1 MSFDNYTIGSSD
13 SRDNHES
20 LERGY
25 FFLRNG
31 LLHPLNVHGNT
42 TAVPVYKDNIVSPLP
57 NLPFLAINS
66 LRCDFLNPSRR
77 INGLSRGAFPY
88 YFSSVSSR
96 STAVSKVDH
105 SDSFLL
111 SRKPNSSA
119 SSKYRL
125 LSCFDREILYIARS
139 SRHSFLVMAHNL
151 CRRLRRVHK
160 KRIQESSDLKHSTQN
175 F

>member
-1 MSFDNYTIGSSD
+1 MSFDNYTISSSD

-31 LLHPLNVHGNT
+31 LSHSLNVNGNT
-42 TAVPVYKDNIVSPLP
+42 STVPVYKDNIFSPLP
-57 NLPFLAINS
+57 NLLFLAINL
-66 LRCDFLNPSRR
+66 LRCDFLNPSPR
-77 INGLSRGAFPY
+77 INDLSRGTIPY

-96 STAVSKVDH
+96 SPAASKVDH
-105 SDSFLL
+105 SDSFPP

-119 SSKYRL
+119 SSIYRL
-125 LSCFDREILYIARS
+125 LSCFDREMLYIARS

-151 CRRLRRVHK
+151 GRQLQRVRK
-160 KRIQESSDLKHSTQN
+160 KRIQESSDLRHSTQN

>member
-20 LERGY
+20 LERRY

-31 LLHPLNVHGNT
+31 LMHSLNVYGNT
-42 TAVPVYKDNIVSPLP
+42 CTVPVYKDNIVSPLP

-160 KRIQESSDLKHSTQN
+160 KRIQESSDLKHSAQN

>member
-1 MSFDNYTIGSSD
+1 MSFDNYTISSSD

-25 FFLRNG
+25 FFLRNS
-31 LLHPLNVHGNT
+31 LLHSLNVHGNT
-42 TAVPVYKDNIVSPLP
+42 STVPVYKDNIVSPLP
-57 NLPFLAINS
+57 NLLFLAINS

-77 INGLSRGAFPY
+77 SNDLSRGAIPY

-139 SRHSFLVMAHNL
+139 SRDSFLILAHNL
-151 CRRLRRVHK
+151 GRWLQRVRK
-160 KRIQESSDLKHSTQN
+160 ERVQENSDLEHSTQI

>member
-1 MSFDNYTIGSSD
+1 MSFDNYTISSSD

-31 LLHPLNVHGNT
+31 LLHSLNVHGNT
-42 TAVPVYKDNIVSPLP
+42 ITVPVCKDNIVSPLP
-57 NLPFLAINS
+57 NFIFLAINS

-77 INGLSRGAFPY
+77 LNDLSRGTIPY

-96 STAVSKVDH
+96 SPAATKVYH
-105 SDSFLL
+105 SDSFPP
-111 SRKPNSSA
+111 SIKPNSSA
-119 SSKYRL
+119 SSIYRL
-125 LSCFDREILYIARS
+125 LSYFDREMLYIARS

-151 CRRLRRVHK
+151 GRWLQRVHK
-160 KRIQESSDLKHSTQN
+160 KRIQVNSHLKHSAQN

>member
-1 MSFDNYTIGSSD
+1 MSFDNYTISSND

-31 LLHPLNVHGNT
+31 LLHSLNVHGNT
-42 TAVPVYKDNIVSPLP
+42 STVSVYKDNIVSPLP
-57 NLPFLAINS
+57 NLLFLAINS
-66 LRCDFLNPSRR
+66 LRYDFLNPSRR
-77 INGLSRGAFPY
+77 INNLGRGAFPY

-139 SRHSFLVMAHNL
+139 SRDSFLVMAHNL
-151 CRRLRRVHK
+151 GRQLQRVRK
-160 KRIQESSDLKHSTQN
+160 KRIQVNSDLRHSAEN

>member
-1 MSFDNYTIGSSD
+1 MSFDNYTISSSD
-13 SRDNHES
+13 SGDNHES

-31 LLHPLNVHGNT
+31 LLNSLNVHGNT
-42 TAVPVYKDNIVSPLP
+42 ITVPVYKDNIVSPLP
-57 NLPFLAINS
+57 NLLFLAINS

-77 INGLSRGAFPY
+77 INDLSRGAIPY
-88 YFSSVSSR
+88 YFSSISCR
-96 STAVSKVDH
+96 STAVSKIDH

-119 SSKYRL
+119 SSMYRL
-125 LSCFDREILYIARS
+125 LSCLDREILYIARS
-139 SRHSFLVMAHNL
+139 SRDSFLVMAHNL
-151 CRRLRRVHK
+151 GSQLQRVRK
-160 KRIQESSDLKHSTQN
+160 KRIQVNSDLRHSAQN

>member
-1 MSFDNYTIGSSD
+1 MSFDNYTTRSSD

-31 LLHPLNVHGNT
+31 LLHSLNVHGT
-42 TAVPVYKDNIVSPLP
+42 TTTVPVCKDNIVSPLP
-57 NLPFLAINS
+57 NFIFLAINS

-77 INGLSRGAFPY
+77 INDLSWGTIPY

-96 STAVSKVDH
+96 SPAASKADH
-105 SDSFLL
+105 SDSFPP

-119 SSKYRL
+119 SSIYRL
-125 LSCFDREILYIARS
+125 LSCFDREMLYIARS

-151 CRRLRRVHK
+151 GRWLQRVRK
-160 KRIQESSDLKHSTQN
+160 KRIQVNSDLRHSAQN

>member
-1 MSFDNYTIGSSD
+1 MSFDNYTISSSD

-31 LLHPLNVHGNT
+31 LSHSLNVHGNT
-42 TAVPVYKDNIVSPLP
+42 TTVPVYKDNIVSPLP
-57 NLPFLAINS
+57 NLLFLAINS

-77 INGLSRGAFPY
+77 INDLSRGAIPYLFPSI
-88 YFSSVSSR
+88 FSR
-96 STAVSKVDH
+96 STAVSKIDH

-119 SSKYRL
+119 SSMYRL
-125 LSCFDREILYIARS
+125 LSCLDREILYIARS
-139 SRHSFLVMAHNL
+139 SRDSFLVMAHNL
-151 CRRLRRVHK
+151 GRWVQRVRK
-160 KRIQESSDLKHSTQN
+160 KRILKNSDLKHSAQN